1 MNEKEKK
8 VVGYGIN
15 ISHKNASFERVAT
28 FNDENVAK
36 APYIRSDLHHSIT
49 VQTEFLEECSVLRFR
64 EQQNGSMKLW
74 GKKEMNARL
83 GKNRSMDLL
92 DPIAMRMLPCA
103 NIPYGDELESGFAD
117 AKNAEDDYY
126 EQNNN
131 AETVN
136 IYDEHTWY

>member
-1 MNEKEKK
+1 MCYLRLSKLIKE
-8 VVGYGIN
+8 GIL
-15 ISHKNASFERVAT
+15 SW
-28 FNDENVAK
+28 DESVAK